1 MDLVVKNCKVVGLDG
16 LTEAELGVENGKV
29 VKIARV
35 VEERGREPTT
45 LKAGLSSQV

>member
-1 MDLVVKNCKVVGLDG
+1 MDLVVKNCKVVDLDG

-35 VEERGREPTT
+35 VEGEGGENLRR
-45 LKAGLSSQV
+45 